1 MKKKT
6 VIILGSVV
14 VVCGAFSSLFV
25 DWPVD
30 FSGASGDIAK
40 ATRFSREQASEKLT
54 NMEELLQNDSAF
66 KDGIVAAQV
75 VMQTRAVQFASL
87 VDMSNE
93 VAGDIPAFAEVLKD
107 MNAASKMVENVNNSL
122 AEAGDDLNAA
132 LVGEERPDLA
142 QNTINASLAYTTLQ
156 KQNKLATRF
165 IETTDKYL
173 ATAKADDQL
182 KFVRD
187 QWLEY
192 QQMTA
197 ALEGDKESAEALAK
211 KGNLLSGE
219 KALSAM
225 QTFGLANQVSILC
238 CSHLAQSMNVE
249 SKLASSIEPQVLG
262 NIVSRIRSA
271 AEVTMQKMSAG
282 SNLQASQ
289 VETLF
294 SSAVGEAIKNVSS
307 NGVASQVAAGL
318 ANAALANAAL
328 ASVNAEKIAS
338 VNAEKIAS
346 VNAEKIANVSAEKI
360 ANQTLAMGKRGS
372 VCMSTVNMGAAGNVV
387 SAFNKVMVSN
397 AAALKSH
404 NASAAICSQIG
415 DVISQTAM
423 GNKPTLGLR
432 APIY

>member
-1 MKKKT
+1 MKKKSI
-6 VIILGSVV
+6 IILCSVAA
-14 VVCGAFSSLFV
+14 VCAIGLITSHFV
-25 DWPVD
+25 DWPVNSND
-30 FSGASGDIAK
+30 TSGDIAK
-40 ATRFSREQASEKLT
+40 AARFSREQASEKLT
-54 NMEELLQNDSAF
+54 NMEELIQNDSAF

-93 VAGDIPAFAEVLKD
+93 VAGGIPAFAEVLKD

-122 AEAGDDLNAA
+122 AEAGGDLNAA
-132 LVGEERPDLA
+132 LGGEERPDLA

-197 ALEGDKESAEALAK
+197 ALEGDKESAESLAK

-225 QTFGLANQVSILC
+225 QKFGLANQVSILC
-238 CSHLAQSMNVE
+238 CSHLAQSMNVGT
-249 SKLASSIEPQVLG
+249 KLASSIEPQVLG

-307 NGVASQVAAGL
+307 DAVASQVAAGL

-328 ASVNAEKIAS
+328 ANA
-338 VNAEKIAS
+338 NAD
-346 VNAEKIANVSAEKI
+346 KIANVSAEKI
-360 ANQTLAMGKRGS
+360 ANQTLAMGKRGP
-372 VCMSTVNMGAAGNVV
+372 VCMSTVNLGAAANVV
-387 SAFNKVMVSN
+387 SAFNSVMVSN
-397 AAALKSH
+397 SAALKSQ
-404 NASAAICSQIG
+404 NANAALCSQIG

-423 GNKPTLGLR
+423 GNRPTLGLR

>member
-1 MKKKT
+1 MA
-6 VIILGSVV
+6 L
-14 VVCGAFSSLFV
+14 V

-173 ATAKADDQL
+173 ETAKANDQL

-197 ALEGDKESAEALAK
+197 ALEGDKESAEAL
-211 KGNLLSGE
+211 SGE
-219 KALSAM
+219 KALSAL
-225 QTFGLANQVSILC
+225 QKFGLANQVSILC

-249 SKLASSIEPQVLG
+249 TKLASSIEPQVLG

-346 VNAEKIANVSAEKI
+346 VNAEKIASVNAEKIANVSAEKI

-397 AAALKSH
+397 AAALKSQ
-404 NASAAICSQIG
+404 NASALCSQIG